1 MGKTQTLDE
10 LLTNEYGVNTHPE
23 VNPMTSLAGVTATQ
37 VAPNNPNRVGFNI
50 INLGTASVY
59 VFTSNLVSA
68 NLGFLLSPNGGALNL
83 DWRVDFALISNEW
96 WAIAIAAPSQLLVL
110 GLVTL

>member
-1 MGKTQTLDE
+1 MAKAQSLDQ

-23 VNPMTSLAGVTATQ
+23 VNPMTSIAGVAATQ
-37 VAPNNPNRVGFNI
+37 IAPNNPNRVGFNI
-50 INLGTASVY
+50 INLGANNVY
-59 VFTSNLVSA
+59 VYIDNSVGTTK
-68 NLGFLLSPNGGALNL
+68 GFLLAANGGSLNL

-96 WAIAIAAPSQLLVL
+96 WAIAVTAPSQLLVL

>member
-23 VNPMTSLAGVTATQ
+23 VNPMTSIAGVAATQ
-37 VAPNNPNRVGFNI
+37 IAPINPNRVGFNI
-50 INLGTASVY
+50 INIGASNVY
-59 VFTSNLVSA
+59 VMTDNLVA
-68 NLGFLLSPNGGALNL
+68 NTRGFLLAAGGGSLNL

-96 WAIAIAAPSQLLVL
+96 WAIAVGAPSQLLVV